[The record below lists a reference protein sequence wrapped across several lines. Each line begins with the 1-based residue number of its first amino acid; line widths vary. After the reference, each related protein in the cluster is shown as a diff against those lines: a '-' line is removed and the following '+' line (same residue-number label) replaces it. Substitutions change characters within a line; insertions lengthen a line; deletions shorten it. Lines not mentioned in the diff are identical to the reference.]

1 MAATATAAPR
11 FGWSTTRWG
20 RTNKNAPVETVPH
33 CAGRTAAA
41 SVLHQQAAV
50 EGVTT
55 MDANNIE
62 RPDDQGTTPVVMDI
76 HDISPQQLAMLG
88 VQQIA
93 YVKPVVVNGTTA
105 YAIHAA
111 DGTPMA
117 VAAQRDAAM
126 AAIVQHEMV

>member
-1 MAATATAAPR
+1 MDTNNIQRPDEQAATP
-11 FGWSTTRWG
+11 
-20 RTNKNAPVETVPH
+20 
-33 CAGRTAAA
+33 
-41 SVLHQQAAV
+41 AV
-50 EGVTT
+50 
-55 MDANNIE
+55 I
-62 RPDDQGTTPVVMDI
+62 DI

-117 VAAQRDAAM
+117 IAAEREAAM
-126 AAIVQHEMV
+126 AAIVQHEMVPALVH